1 MTRGLI
7 ILNEIAKL
15 GWIAGRDLN
24 NETSRFAEATS
35 SALLI
40 FYIFFLFLYSLLIV
54 IASPRLKWILKLR
67 RQMGNTM
74 TFSSSALVIYFKF
87 LVKKINYILFIFFNI
102 TFLQVRNI

>member
-24 NETSRFAEATS
+24 NETSRSAEATS

-40 FYIFFLFLYSLLIV
+40 FYIFFLFLPSYSHRFTKIEV
-54 IASPRLKWILKLR
+54 DP
-67 RQMGNTM
+67 Q
-74 TFSSSALVIYFKF
+74 
-87 LVKKINYILFIFFNI
+87 VKTPDGKYYDVLFIGTGNLF
-102 TFLQVRNI
+102 